1 MYVVSS
7 HLKINFCD
15 FIGAEGF
22 CKNFFPG
29 LVFKA
34 KKKKKRIKEERK
46 KEKKSFKQQL
56 AS

>member
-7 HLKINFCD
+7 HLKINFCN

-34 KKKKKRIKEERK
+34 KKKKKTDKK
-46 KEKKSFKQQL
+46 KEKKEF
-56 AS
+56 

>member
-7 HLKINFCD
+7 HLKINFCN

-34 KKKKKRIKEERK
+34 KKKKTDKK
-46 KEKKSFKQQL
+46 KEKKEF
-56 AS
+56 